1 MKSTYERI
9 LEIVCHHVNKGSA
22 QVVLQS
28 ALQARKLTIQT
39 VTDRDV
45 ASLAPLIGRSVAL
58 SRGTLSM
65 DRLLR
70 DLHDL
75 SASVAVSAHRLVR
88 INVERDISEGRAAAR
103 LLCES
108 GGVRSLAMQ
117 KITTIVSEL
126 ARNIVSYTPCGAVE
140 LALKA
145 DRRIFSVTATDEG
158 LGIPN
163 LEEIMSGRYK
173 SRTGLGAGILGVKRL
188 SSHFE
193 IQTGPTGTRIL
204 SEVTY

>member
-9 LEIVCHHVNKGSA
+9 FEVVCRHVSKASA

-28 ALQARKLTIQT
+28 ALQARKLSIHT

-45 ASLAPLIGRSVAL
+45 AALAPLIGRSVAL

-70 DLHDL
+70 DLNDL
-75 SASVAVSAHRLVR
+75 SASVAISAHRTVR

-126 ARNIVSYTPCGAVE
+126 ARNIVSYTPSGVLE

-145 DRRIFSVTATDEG
+145 DRRVFSTTAADEG
-158 LGIPN
+158 LGIAN

-173 SRTGLGAGILGVKRL
+173 SHTGLGAGILGVKRL

>member
-9 LEIVCHHVNKGSA
+9 LEIVCHHVNRASA

-28 ALQARKLTIQT
+28 ALQARNLTIQT

-58 SRGTLSM
+58 SRGALSM

-126 ARNIVSYTPCGAVE
+126 ARNIVSYTPAGALE

-145 DRRIFSVTATDEG
+145 DRRIFSTIATDEG
-158 LGIPN
+158 SGIPN

-193 IQTGPTGTRIL
+193 VQTGPTGTRIL

>member
-1 MKSTYERI
+1 MKSTHERI
-9 LEIVCHHVNKGSA
+9 LEIVCRHVGTGNA
-22 QVVLQS
+22 HTIVQS
-28 ALQARKLTIQT
+28 ALQARRLSAQT
-39 VTDRDV
+39 VTDRDI
-45 ASLAPLIGRSVAL
+45 ALLAPLIGRSVAL
-58 SRGTLSM
+58 SRGSQSM
-65 DRLLR
+65 ERLLR
-70 DLHDL
+70 ELHDL
-75 SASVAVSAHRLVR
+75 SALVAVNAKRTVR

-126 ARNIVSYTPCGAVE
+126 ARNIVSYTPSGVVE

-145 DRRIFSVTATDEG
+145 DRRIFSTTATDEG

-163 LEEIMSGRYK
+163 LEEIMSGKYK
-173 SRTGLGAGILGVKRL
+173 SHTGLGAGILGVKRL

>member
-9 LEIVCHHVNKGSA
+9 FEIVCHHVNRGTA
-22 QVVLQS
+22 QTVVQT
-28 ALQARKLTIQT
+28 ALQARKLSPQT

-58 SRGTLSM
+58 TRGTQAT
-65 DRLLR
+65 DKLLR

-75 SASVAVSAHRLVR
+75 SASVAVSAQRIVR

-103 LLCES
+103 LLCEH
-108 GGVRSLAMQ
+108 GGVRPLAMQ

-126 ARNIVSYTPCGAVE
+126 ARNIVSYTPGGAVE

-145 DRRIFSVTATDEG
+145 DRRVFSTISTDEG
-158 LGIPN
+158 KGIPN

-173 SRTGLGAGILGVKRL
+173 SHTGLGAGILGVKRL
-188 SSHFE
+188 SNHFE

>member
-1 MKSTYERI
+1 MKSTHERI
-9 LEIVCHHVNKGSA
+9 LEIVCRHVGAGNA
-22 QVVLQS
+22 HTIVQS
-28 ALQARKLTIQT
+28 ALQARRVSAQT

-58 SRGTLSM
+58 SRGAQSLE
-65 DRLLR
+65 RLLR
-70 DLHDL
+70 EFHDL
-75 SASVAVSAHRLVR
+75 SASVAVSAQRTVR

-126 ARNIVSYTPCGAVE
+126 ARNIVSYTPGGAVE

-145 DRRIFSVTATDEG
+145 DKRIFSITSTDEG
-158 LGIPN
+158 KGISN
-163 LEEIMSGRYK
+163 LDEIMSGRYK

-193 IQTGPTGTRIL
+193 VETGPTGTRIL